1 MTEATSDKLST
12 GKFGDMYNK
21 KAETRVP
28 KYGLFWP
35 PTISALQIE
44 MDLIRHGGR
53 WIKKSGGYA
62 GEGLFYHWRA
72 AIQLLW
78 PDMKAHRWFE
88 LMLKSYLDN
97 TYIGVMGCAG
107 AGKSDSFG
115 RIMLLDW
122 YLYPSRTTV
131 LISSTTIMALNL
143 RVFGMIKTFHREA
156 KRRFEWLPG
165 YLIEGK
171 QIILMDER
179 SQCAE
184 GRDFRNGIIGIPCKK
199 GQSFIGLGEYV
210 GIHNKRVLM
219 LADELSLMP
228 RGFIDSVSNLSKC
241 PYFKMAGLGNPN
253 ETTNAHGFLCEPA
266 AHLGGWEGGIDQMPK
281 TKTWPTR
288 FPDGICIQ
296 LPGSDSPNVDV
307 PPGAPPPYPYLITRE
322 QMESDGKIWGTN
334 DWHYTMM
341 VEGKM
346 PRGQG
351 SRRVITRQM
360 CEKFGAL
367 NDPNWLNSNRTKIAF
382 LDAAYR
388 GVGGDRCVFGVLEFG
403 DETPADRSALGE
415 LASSIINQSE
425 PANNRH
431 QILALVDM
439 LIISVVADKDSDL
452 PEDQIV
458 KFVTAQCSARNIQP
472 QNFFFD
478 SGMRTSLVSAFG
490 RLWSPNVNSIDCG
503 GSPSERKVSADIDVL
518 CKDYYSKRI
527 TEFWYSVRLII
538 EAGQFRGMTK
548 DVMNE
553 GCAREFKR
561 VGANKIEVETK
572 EEMKAKTGYSPD
584 LFDALAIG
592 CEGARQRGFVIKR
605 LGLDRRKREDDSWK
619 RQLRDRADNL
629 WRSKELNH
637 SA

>member
-1 MTEATSDKLST
+1 MFKTKSATRFERYGVWWPKTLSPLELE
-12 GKFGDMYNK
+12 FDMI
-21 KAETRVP
+21 KA
-28 KYGLFWP
+28 
-35 PTISALQIE
+35 
-44 MDLIRHGGR
+44 GGR
-53 WIKKSGGYA
+53 WIKQSGGYA
-62 GEGLFYHWRA
+62 GHGLFYHWKA
-72 AIQLLW
+72 AIQILW
-78 PDMKAHRWFE
+78 PEMKPHRWFE
-88 LMLKSYLDN
+88 LMLKCYLEK

-122 YLYPSRTTV
+122 YLYPGKTTV
-131 LISSTTIMALNL
+131 LISSTTIKALEL
-143 RVFGMIKTFHREA
+143 RVFGMIKSCHREA
-156 KRRFEWLPG
+156 KRRFPWLPG
-165 YLIEGK
+165 NLVEGK
-171 QIILMDER
+171 QIIMLDER
-179 SQCAE
+179 KQAGE
-184 GRDFRNGIIGIPCKK
+184 GRDFRNGIVGVPCKK
-199 GQSFIGLGEYV
+199 GESFTGLGEYV

-228 RGFIDSVSNLSKC
+228 RGFLDSVSNLSKC

-266 AHLGGWEGGIDQMPK
+266 AHLGGWDGGLDQMPK
-281 TKTWPTR
+281 TKTWETR
-288 FPDGICIQ
+288 FPEGICIQ
-296 LPGSDSPNVDV
+296 LPGSDSPNMDASPDDPV
-307 PPGAPPPYPYLITRE
+307 PYPFLITRE
-322 QMESDGKIWGTN
+322 QMENDGKIWGTN

-360 CEKFGAL
+360 CEKFGAMME
-367 NDPNWLNSNRTKIAF
+367 PNWLNTSRTRIAA

-388 GVGGDRCVFGVLEFG
+388 GLGGDRCVFLILEFG
-403 DETPADRSALGE
+403 DETPPIPDGSE
-415 LASSIINQSE
+415 VVSNIINQSA
-425 PANNRH
+425 PRSDSH
-431 QILALVDM
+431 QILALIDL
-439 LIISVVADKDSDL
+439 LIVPIVADKEADL

-458 KFVTAQCSARNIQP
+458 KFVMDQCGKRNIQP

-490 RLWSPNVNSIDCG
+490 RLWSPNVNSLDCG

-518 CKDYYSKRI
+518 CKDYYSKKI
-527 TEFWYSVRLII
+527 TEYWYSVRLII
-538 EAGQFRGMTK
+538 EAGQFRGMTT

-584 LFDALAIG
+584 KFDALAIG
-592 CEGARQRGFVIKR
+592 VEGARDRGFVIKR
-605 LGLDRRKREDDSWK
+605 LGGDRRKRETDTWK
-619 RQLRDRADNL
+619 RQLRDRANNL
-629 WRSKELNH
+629 WRGKELNY

>member
-1 MTEATSDKLST
+1 MAKPKNATR
-12 GKFGDMYNK
+12 F
-21 KAETRVP
+21 E
-28 KYGLFWP
+28 KYGLWWP
-35 PTISALQIE
+35 LSISPLQLE
-44 MDLIRHGGR
+44 MDMIRQGGR
-53 WIKKSGGYA
+53 WIKKTGGYA
-62 GEGLFYHWRA
+62 GEGLFHHWLQ
-72 AIQLLW
+72 AILLLW
-78 PDMKAHRWFE
+78 PDMKPHRWFQ
-88 LMLKSYLDN
+88 LMLKSYLEN
-97 TYIGVMGCAG
+97 MYIGVMGCAG

-131 LISSTTIMALNL
+131 LISSTTIKALEL
-143 RVFGMIKTFHREA
+143 RVFGMIKTCHREA
-156 KRRFEWLPG
+156 KKRFPWLPG
-165 YLIEGK
+165 NLIEGK
-171 QIILMDER
+171 QMILLDER
-179 SQCAE
+179 SQAAE
-184 GRDFRNGIIGIPCKK
+184 GRDFRNGIVGIPCKR
-199 GQSFIGLGEYV
+199 GESFIGLGEYV
-210 GIHNKRVLM
+210 GIHNKRVTM

-228 RGFIDSVSNLSKC
+228 RGFLDSVSNLSKC

-281 TKTWPTR
+281 TKTWETR
-288 FPDGICIQ
+288 FPNGICIQ
-296 LPGSDSPNVDV
+296 LPGSDSPNTDV
-307 PPGAPPPYPYLITRE
+307 PPGDAPPYPFLITRE
-322 QMESDGKIWGTN
+322 QMENDGKIWGTN

-360 CEKFGAL
+360 CEKFGAMM
-367 NDPNWLNSNRTKIAF
+367 DPNWLNTGRTKIAA

-388 GVGGDRCVFGVLEFG
+388 GVGGDRCVFIVLEFG
-403 DETPADRSALGE
+403 DETPAIPEGGE
-415 LASSIINQSE
+415 IVANILNQAA
-425 PANNRH
+425 PMRDTH
-431 QILALVDM
+431 QILALIDV
-439 LIISVVADKDSDL
+439 LIVPIVAGQESDL

-458 KFVTAQCSARNIQP
+458 KFVMEQCLRRNIEP

-503 GSPSERKVSADIDVL
+503 GAPSDRKVSFDIDVL

-538 EAGQFRGMTK
+538 ESGQFRGMTK

-561 VGANKIEVETK
+561 VAGNKIEVETK

-592 CEGARQRGFVIKR
+592 CEGARDRGFVIKR
-605 LGLDRRKREDDSWK
+605 LGSDRRKRDDNGWK
-619 RQLRDRADNL
+619 RDLQKRADNL
-629 WRSKELNH
+629 WRASNLNY